1 MYRSFAVLTS
11 PHLAIAAAPLGARR
25 GGYIIS
31 VMETRELTF
40 TDRLIGEI
48 DKAIKVLS
56 APATAARPLPGPV
69 SGAAEPVTGDDAR
82 LAVRLMRVNHAGEVA
97 AQALYQGQALTART
111 ETVAAE
117 MRQAAAE
124 ETDHLAWCEQRLNAL
139 GGRTSVLNPLW
150 YAGSWLIGA
159 VAGGFGDRVSL
170 GFITETERQV
180 ESHLRDHL
188 ERLPAADTAS
198 RAVLE
203 QMKID
208 EIRHGA
214 KAAELGGVAL
224 PAPFRGLM
232 GLTSRLMTRSSYW
245 I

>member
-1 MYRSFAVLTS
+1 MDL
-11 PHLAIAAAPLGARR
+11 
-25 GGYIIS
+25 
-31 VMETRELTF
+31 RELTF

-48 DKAIKVLS
+48 DKAIKVLG
-56 APATAARPLPGPV
+56 APARSARHFPGSAEGVAETLAGDAAQR
-69 SGAAEPVTGDDAR
+69 S
-82 LAVRLMRVNHAGEVA
+82 VRLMRVNHAGEVA
-97 AQALYQGQALTART
+97 AQALYQGQALTARS
-111 ETVAAE
+111 ESVAAE

-124 ETDHLAWCEQRLNAL
+124 ETDHLAWCEQRLTEL
-139 GGRTSVLNPLW
+139 GGRTSLLNPLW

-159 VAGGFGDRVSL
+159 VAGTFGDRVSL
-170 GFITETERQV
+170 GFITETEKQV

-188 ERLPAADTAS
+188 DRLPAADTSS

-214 KAAELGGVAL
+214 QAEALGGVTL
-224 PAPFRGLM
+224 PGPLRAVM
-232 GLTSRLMTRSSYW
+232 GLTSRLMTHSSYW

>member
-1 MYRSFAVLTS
+1 MYRSLAVLTS
-11 PHLAIAAAPLGARR
+11 PRLAIAAAPLKGPR
-25 GGYIIS
+25 GVYIIS
-31 VMETRELTF
+31 VMTARELSF

-56 APATAARPLPGPV
+56 APATAARPLPAGDC
-69 SGAAEPVTGDDAR
+69 SDAEPVTGEAAR
-82 LAVRLMRVNHAGEVA
+82 LSARLMRVNHAGEVA

-111 ETVAAE
+111 ETVAAQ

-124 ETDHLAWCEQRLNAL
+124 ETDHLAWCEQRLAEL

-188 ERLPAADTAS
+188 QRLPAQDTAS

-214 KAAELGGVAL
+214 KAEELGGVAL
-224 PAPFRGLM
+224 PAPLRGLM

-245 I
+245 V